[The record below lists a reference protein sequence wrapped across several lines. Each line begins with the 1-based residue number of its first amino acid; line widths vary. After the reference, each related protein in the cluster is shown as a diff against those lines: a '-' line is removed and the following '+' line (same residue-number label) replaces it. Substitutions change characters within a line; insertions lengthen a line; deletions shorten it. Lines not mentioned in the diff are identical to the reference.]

1 MENVRPT
8 CSSVLMLLIVLLGAS
23 DSRMWGSMLLAKD
36 ADREEEGHAPGR
48 PGFSHSGFVGAWG
61 EHT

>member
-1 MENVRPT
+1 
-8 CSSVLMLLIVLLGAS
+8 MLLIVLLGAS

-48 PGFSHSGFVGAWG
+48 PGFSHSGFVGGWG